1 MLESHYMTEVAF
13 IYRAV
18 IFDFDNTLINY
29 HRCEQ
34 EALRQ
39 ALVKH
44 AVIDGEEQSWQ
55 SFWDVYNPINWSYWE
70 RRHLLTRSEL
80 THHTFRDALL
90 GHLGDGS
97 MAGELADTYWEL
109 FCSLCYFE
117 PGAHEALVH
126 TARSHRLGII
136 TNGYGEAQR
145 RRLDACG
152 IAQLFD
158 SLVISDE
165 AGMRKPDPRIFELA
179 LADMGLTREEALF
192 VGDSIADD
200 YEGAKRAG
208 IDFCFYNRD
217 SSPLPQE
224 VAPKYEIQRL
234 TELMNLL

>member
-1 MLESHYMTEVAF
+1 MEVAF

-29 HRCEQ
+29 HRCER

-39 ALVKH
+39 TLVRH
-44 AVIDGEEQSWQ
+44 AVIDGGEQSWEA
-55 SFWDVYNPINWSYWE
+55 FWGVYDPINWSYWE
-70 RRHLLTRSEL
+70 RRHTLTRSEL
-80 THHTFRDALL
+80 TYHTFRDALL
-90 GHLGDGS
+90 GHLGDDS
-97 MAGELADTYWEL
+97 LAGELANTYWEL

-126 TARSHRLGII
+126 TASKHRLGMI

-152 IAQLFD
+152 IADLFEA
-158 SLVISDE
+158 LIISDE

-179 LADMGLTREEALF
+179 LAEMGISREEALF

-200 YEGAKRAG
+200 YEGARSVG

-217 SSPLPQE
+217 DCTLPRE
-224 VAPKYEIQRL
+224 VTPKYEIHRL
-234 TELMNLL
+234 TEIMNLL